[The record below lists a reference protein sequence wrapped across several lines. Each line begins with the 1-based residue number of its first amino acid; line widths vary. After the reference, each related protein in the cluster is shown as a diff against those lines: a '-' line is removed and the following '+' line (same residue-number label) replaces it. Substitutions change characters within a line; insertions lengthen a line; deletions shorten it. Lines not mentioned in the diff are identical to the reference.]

1 MHVFPQL
8 RKLELNYQNELAVI
22 GVHSPKFPNE
32 RDTDCIRMAIERY
45 EVSHPVINDEQF
57 EIWNSYA
64 CRAWPTLMFIDPLG
78 KVVGKHEGE
87 ASFEAL
93 GLITF
98 FTVGPKETHAWAV
111 REGANAETGAGAIH
125 SDLQRGFI
133 RAEIASYKD
142 FVESNGCH

>member
-8 RKLELNYQNELAVI
+8 RKLEKKYRNELAVI

-45 EVSHPVINDEQF
+45 EVAHPVINDERFQ
-57 EIWNSYA
+57 IWDSYA

-78 KVVGKHEGE
+78 KIVGKHEGE

-93 GLITF
+93 DSL
-98 FTVGPKETHAWAV
+98 
-111 REGANAETGAGAIH
+111 
-125 SDLQRGFI
+125 L
-133 RAEIASYKD
+133 ASMVNENDSQNSRLFKAFD
-142 FVESNGCH
+142 FS